1 MVALGALAGMGLAA
15 SAWLLVS
22 GLLDAVAARSPMRT
36 HRGLLSGVPRERF
49 AVVAGAGLVVWF
61 VSRWPVAGLA
71 AVVAAWWVPL
81 PGQRAARQ
89 QADARTAALAQ
100 WCAALHDAAGTARGI
115 EGILTATAP
124 AAPAAIHAEVAR
136 MATRLEA
143 HRLDVVL
150 DRLAEDLDHPIGD
163 LIVTALRLA
172 ATAGSRRVRQV
183 LGDLATA
190 AELEAS
196 MRRRVDVARQRGHR
210 STPPLT
216 VNHVAYLCNV
226 TVNGD
231 DITDDQ
237 QHRHDDLGGGWHVTH
252 EATWYALRRP
262 GNGEATSAARKTFS
276 TRILPTLRRWLDT
289 PDAQALL
296 AEGHR
301 HWRRR
306 FAQES
311 AETEADLVA
320 AFQRLQT
327 ITARVNRDEA
337 ISADDERFATQARV
351 RLP

>member
-22 GLLDAVAARSPMRT
+22 GLWGAVAARSPMRT

-49 AVVAGAGLVVWF
+49 AVVVGTGLLVWF

-89 QADARTAALAQ
+89 QADVRTAALAQ
-100 WCAALHDAAGTARGI
+100 WCASLRDAAGTARGI

-143 HRLDVVL
+143 QRLDVVL

-163 LIVTALRLA
+163 LVVTALRLA

-196 MRRRVDVARQRGHR
+196 MRRRVDVARQRPR
-210 STPPLT
+210 STVQL
-216 VNHVAYLCNV
+216 VAV
-226 TVNGD
+226 
-231 DITDDQ
+231 I
-237 QHRHDDLGGGWHVTH
+237 
-252 EATWYALRRP
+252 
-262 GNGEATSAARKTFS
+262 
-276 TRILPTLRRWLDT
+276 
-289 PDAQALL
+289 
-296 AEGHR
+296 
-301 HWRRR
+301 
-306 FAQES
+306 
-311 AETEADLVA
+311 VA
-320 AFQRLQT
+320 AFVVGLIVFARSYLAPYGTAIGQLVLAGVALYWAAGFWWMARLGLLPQAQRFLRPQG
-327 ITARVNRDEA
+327 ARR
-337 ISADDERFATQARV
+337 
-351 RLP
+351 